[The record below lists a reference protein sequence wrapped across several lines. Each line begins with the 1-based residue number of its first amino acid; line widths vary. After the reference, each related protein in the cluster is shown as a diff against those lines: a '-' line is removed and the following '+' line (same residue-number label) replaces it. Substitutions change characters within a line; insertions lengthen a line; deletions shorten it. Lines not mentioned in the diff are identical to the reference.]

1 MKNKQKCS
9 KTEQRQ
15 DKWPETQKLELCPKS
30 VEVRVSSQMLEIRP
44 SLDKLDIWKSLQ
56 TTPPLFGFRQPEQI
70 MAVTL
75 ASCFFNLEKQRHKI
89 SIAQKFICFYHQ
101 LLEQTL
107 VSDGSNLSPN
117 EFSQK
122 TKKKTLPC
130 WIPSTHNGTSLFL
143 LKTNDPLRRNAT
155 NASRLNDRFPINR
168 SKSKSPKVSD
178 KFWQQMRLK
187 RETNDGLMEWKKKTN
202 HKSMISSRG
211 ASESHNY
218 VLYIFYSHV
227 NST

>member
-89 SIAQKFICFYHQ
+89 SIAQKFIRFYHQ

-122 TKKKTLPC
+122 TNKKNTANLNPLDSQWHLPVF
-130 WIPSTHNGTSLFL
+130 TKNE
-143 LKTNDPLRRNAT
+143 R
-155 NASRLNDRFPINR
+155 PIEKKCDKCIETERQISNQPKQVQ
-168 SKSKSPKVSD
+168 KSKSL
-178 KFWQQMRLK
+178 R
-187 RETNDGLMEWKKKTN
+187 
-202 HKSMISSRG
+202 
-211 ASESHNY
+211 
-218 VLYIFYSHV
+218 
-227 NST
+227 